1 MVTDEERLATRASS
15 TCSLTIGRA
24 KSKLNDARGL
34 HTVPMPTE
42 PLLQGDRLYRRCTN
56 NTPQKHC
63 RHNTYQA
70 FAHHSLCDLS
80 GLASCTLCVSMCPS
94 VARCHLE
101 LAGLISADR
110 LLSLKSQNLENNAQR
125 LKNRHT
131 PQRTRNLHQYVFH
144 RRLLPRLLMQTPT
157 KKTRKPES
165 SQCRDHVAVPLPR
178 GSAVTMWH
186 PRQKRQVMPR
196 QQETSLWPSDVRIVF
211 SVLSIIRTELVNSA
225 EATHQKILALL
236 S

>member
-1 MVTDEERLATRASS
+1 MVVVVVAAVML
-15 TCSLTIGRA
+15 RA

-56 NTPQKHC
+56 STPQKQC
-63 RHNTYQA
+63 RRNTYQA

-125 LKNRHT
+125 RKNRHT
-131 PQRTRNLHQYVFH
+131 PQRTRNLHSVC
-144 RRLLPRLLMQTPT
+144 LPQKTTPPAVNANAHEKD
-157 KKTRKPES
+157 KKAGKFP
-165 SQCRDHVAVPLPR
+165 VPLPR
-178 GSAVTMWH
+178 GTTW
-186 PRQKRQVMPR
+186 Q
-196 QQETSLWPSDVRIVF
+196 
-211 SVLSIIRTELVNSA
+211 
-225 EATHQKILALL
+225 
-236 S
+236 

>member
-1 MVTDEERLATRASS
+1 MVTAEERLATRAFSTCTLTIGRARSQLHNARGLHTNTIVLTDHSLARADFVVTAEERLATRASS

-56 NTPQKHC
+56 STPQKQC
-63 RHNTYQA
+63 RRNTYQA

-110 LLSLKSQNLENNAQR
+110 LLSLKSQNLENNAQG

-131 PQRTRNLHQYVFH
+131 PQRTRNLH
-144 RRLLPRLLMQTPT
+144 
-157 KKTRKPES
+157 
-165 SQCRDHVAVPLPR
+165 RDPNFLR
-178 GSAVTMWH
+178 G
-186 PRQKRQVMPR
+186 
-196 QQETSLWPSDVRIVF
+196 
-211 SVLSIIRTELVNSA
+211 VL
-225 EATHQKILALL
+225 
-236 S
+236 